1 MSLELQRHEGIAQR
15 AQTEGQIHK
24 NKKLLKKR
32 RKIKK
37 SEEIWLQ
44 TQNLRRFPGFAVA
57 VVTLFDEI
65 LGMCV
70 FRKKINIQF
79 GCLTVFRRNVTSSI
93 GRETKSHIYI

>member
-1 MSLELQRHEGIAQR
+1 MKE
-15 AQTEGQIHK
+15 
-24 NKKLLKKR
+24 LLKGHKQWGKFIKIKKIVEKR
-32 RKIKK
+32 RKIEK

-44 TQNLRRFPGFAVA
+44 TPNLRRFPGFAVA

-79 GCLTVFRRNVTSSI
+79 GCLTVSRRNVTSSI
-93 GRETKSHIYI
+93 GRETENAHLHTKIKEKC